1 MKKIILA
8 VFCFALALT
17 MTGCRKNASSIGIIG
32 GSDGRTAIFV
42 TSDSYKTAVHSIQL
56 SQIDMSCLPQIN
68 EFKSNPEIRGFA
80 GNETELPDISSLKLI
95 FPNDS
100 GTDFLIPG
108 VSLTGY
114 AIADGKVHIQIK
126 YDDVL
131 NTDNHGRVYLK
142 GLDET
147 EILCENSVDFWA
159 ENHKDSYQ
167 EYIFPALEESQNSAE
182 VWGEF
187 WTA

>member
-8 VFCFALALT
+8 VLCFALVLS
-17 MTGCRKNASSIGIIG
+17 MTGCGKNAFSIGIIG
-32 GSDGRTAIFV
+32 GADGPTAMFV
-42 TSDSYKTAVHSIQL
+42 TGNSSRTAVHNVQL
-56 SQIDMSCLPQIN
+56 SQIDMNCLPQIN
-68 EFKSNPEIRGFA
+68 EFKSDPEVRGYS
-80 GNETELPDISSLKLI
+80 GNENELPDISSLKLI

-100 GTDFLIPG
+100 ETDYLIPG

-114 AIADGKVHIQIK
+114 GIVDGKVHIQIK
-126 YDDVL
+126 YDNFL
-131 NTDNHGRVYLK
+131 NTDNHGRVNLK
-142 GLDET
+142 GLDGT

-167 EYIFPALEESQNSAE
+167 EYIFPTLEENQYSCE

-187 WTA
+187 WTE